1 MPNPRW
7 LRYDPNDDKS
17 RHAAA
22 DADCCEEMAEKYRWR
37 LVSVELNGSEILP
50 VDCVF
55 DGKTELP
62 DWYKEREG
70 KEDEDD

>member
-22 DADCCEEMAEKYRWR
+22 DADCCEEM
-37 LVSVELNGSEILP
+37 
-50 VDCVF
+50 D
-55 DGKTELP
+55 
-62 DWYKEREG
+62 
-70 KEDEDD
+70 